1 MFTRI
6 FLPIIAVIVL
16 GLSTISILS
25 TQPAQAAA
33 DPPMAPQ
40 SSTNK
45 PRVAASGLI
54 EANSENISVGS
65 HLSGI
70 ATEVTV
76 KIGDLVKAGAPLFHL
91 DTRHLEAQLIQAK
104 AQFASRE
111 ADARSAEA
119 RVLMA
124 KSTAHEAHLNLANAE
139 SIGARRGL
147 SAEEL
152 TRRRTAVESANAEV
166 VAADATVASAKA
178 EAAAAD
184 AAVGVIATDLA
195 RSTVTAP
202 IDGTVLQIKLRPG
215 EAVTAG
221 PVPQAY
227 ILLGNLSPL
236 HLRVDVDEHEAWR
249 VKATAGG
256 EAQVRGNAALRTGL
270 TFVRFEPYIIPK
282 VSLTG
287 AATERV
293 DTRVLQ
299 IIYRLETANHQLFPG
314 QQMDVFID
322 AGS

>member
-166 VAADATVASAKA
+166 VAADA
-178 EAAAAD
+178 
-184 AAVGVIATDLA
+184 AVGVIATDLA